1 MKKYILPIT
10 ISLIS
15 IGLSL
20 YFYSLLPESMA
31 SHWNASGVVDGY
43 SSKLSNVIMFPALQ
57 IFLFLL
63 LIYIPKLDPKK
74 DNIKKFEKEFY
85 IFINSFLIFFT
96 ILQLQVFLWNT
107 GYKIPMNNLMP
118 ALMGGLFLV
127 MAYLIKNAKQNYTI
141 GIRTPWTLHSENIW
155 NKTHRLGAKLFA
167 ISGILSILSSL
178 LPAYSYIVVIGTVL
192 IFTAYLFLYSYL
204 EYKKEIK

>member
-107 GYKIPMNNLMP
+107 GYRIPMNNLMP

-204 EYKKEIK
+204 EYKKE

>member
-118 ALMGGLFLV
+118 VLMGGLFLV

-178 LPAYSYIVVIGTVL
+178 IPEYAYIVVLGTIL